1 MKKFYE
7 VPVGTNFTLQGEDNN
22 VVYQKIKEKR
32 ITCCKVDYNAKE
44 LASGNTVV
52 FKPMRKVIPQNAD

>member
-7 VPVGTNFTLQGEDNN
+7 VSVGTTFTLQDDDSN

-32 ITCCKVDYNAKE
+32 ITCCKVAYNAKNV
-44 LASGNTVV
+44 ASGDTVV